1 MRISKQTKK
10 TTLAQQGRYLLICLL
25 SMLLL
30 FLAGSVLILNRTQR
44 QVYEQLEEISKLYT
58 DELDNRFFR
67 ISRNLFSTVMDSSNP
82 DSALKAENPD
92 IVGWIRMDPTC
103 DYPIM
108 QAQDNDYYLYKGFGR
123 SYNINGSI
131 FLSSVNSSDF
141 SDKNSIVYGHNM
153 RNGDMFGDNDYY
165 HEKSYCLEHPY
176 FWIYRENGQYTY
188 RIFDVMRVTDATE
201 AYDTQFASDDD
212 FETY

>member
-1 MRISKQTKK
+1 
-10 TTLAQQGRYLLICLL
+10 
-25 SMLLL
+25 
-30 FLAGSVLILNRTQR
+30 
-44 QVYEQLEEISKLYT
+44 
-58 DELDNRFFR
+58 
-67 ISRNLFSTVMDSSNP
+67 
-82 DSALKAENPD
+82 
-92 IVGWIRMDPTC
+92 
-103 DYPIM
+103 M

-165 HEKSYCLEHPY
+165 YEKSYCLEHPY

-212 FETY
+212 FETYLNDMKNQSSYTIPDAWPSKTDHIVSLSTCVAAHGSTRMIIQGNWLILRIILVMIFRLHP

>member
-1 MRISKQTKK
+1 MRTIYII
-10 TTLAQQGRYLLICLL
+10 GRRVRV
-25 SMLLL
+25 
-30 FLAGSVLILNRTQR
+30 A
-44 QVYEQLEEISKLYT
+44 
-58 DELDNRFFR
+58 
-67 ISRNLFSTVMDSSNP
+67 
-82 DSALKAENPD
+82 D

-165 HEKSYCLEHPY
+165 YEKSYCLEHPY
-176 FWIYRENGQYTY
+176 FWIYGENGQYTY

-212 FETY
+212 FETYLNDMKNQSSYTIPDAWPSKTVVPHCPLVIGIPVVDKSHSLYRIFCLI